1 MLTPQ
6 PSRLATT
13 PVLVLFGLALVA
25 LAAVAHARIRPAP
38 KPAVPAVAPA
48 HVVDSC
54 LAVLSPA
61 PDVLPTVRARTGL
74 NYTTKML
81 EQPAVGA
88 IEVCLLVD
96 STGTV
101 LEAGLPQ
108 PGSPLDDAALDAARW
123 WLFEPAKRAGRA
135 VPARMRASVEFA
147 VPRDA
152 DPLVP
157 DVVALA
163 RDAEYQGNLRDA
175 LDAWTGALARA
186 GRNVTLGN
194 EWIIREHVIRVASLM
209 PTWPE
214 VPAEAISR
222 AKQMHNLMQR
232 DMARQSNVE
241 YAEALDKVL
250 LVAPWYTDA
259 YRWRASARSASG
271 SKVGA
276 MRDVLCYRL
285 AVRDSAGR
293 ALAERALVALAKAD
307 TVAAMTMLKN

>member
-1 MLTPQ
+1 MPTPN
-6 PSRLATT
+6 RLATAPT
-13 PVLVLFGLALVA
+13 LVLVAMALIA
-25 LAAVAHARIRPAP
+25 LAAVTHARTRPAP
-38 KPAVPAVAPA
+38 KPVVPAVAPA
-48 HVVDSC
+48 HAADSC
-54 LAVLSPA
+54 LAVPGPA
-61 PDVLPTVRARTGL
+61 PDVLPVVRARLGL
-74 NYTTKML
+74 NYTTEML
-81 EQPAVGA
+81 EQPSTGAVD
-88 IEVCLLVD
+88 VCLLID
-96 STGTV
+96 TTGTV
-101 LEAGLPQ
+101 LEAGLPH
-108 PGSPLDDAALDAARW
+108 PGSSLDDAAIEAARW

-135 VPARMRASVEFA
+135 VPARVRASVEFA

-163 RDAEYQGNLRDA
+163 RDAERQGNLRDA

-186 GRNVTLGN
+186 GRNVSLGN

-222 AKQMHNLMQR
+222 AKQMHNLMLR

-250 LVAPWYTDA
+250 LTAPWYTDA